1 MLMSEEEEKVK
12 IKSKKTKKP
21 NAAENQIWA
30 VLVYFFHNIQW
41 DNAKL
46 RNFK

>member
-1 MLMSEEEEKVK
+1 M
-12 IKSKKTKKP
+12 KSKKTTEKREV
-21 NAAENQIWA
+21 AAENQIWA

-41 DNAKL
+41 DSAKL